1 MVSWKSAD
9 ATMGDVTWDDYV
21 AAQIDAIDTIRD
33 LLGVESVHAIGY
45 CVAGTTLAAT
55 LALLTARD
63 EAAKVRS
70 ATFFTAQVDFAR
82 AGELKLFVDDDQ
94 LKLIERLSPDG
105 FLDGSS
111 EEHTSELQSLMRI
124 SYAVFCLK

>member
-1 MVSWKSAD
+1 MRISDWSS
-9 ATMGDVTWDDYV
+9 DVCSS
-21 AAQIDAIDTIRD
+21 D
-33 LLGVESVHAIGY
+33 LAIGY

-94 LKLIERLSPDG
+94 LKLIARLSPDG
-105 FLDGSS
+105 FLDGRS
-111 EEHTSELQSLMRI
+111 EERRVGEECVSTCRSRWSPDP
-124 SYAVFCLK
+124 